1 MSEICPKCGLPKE
14 ICACGT
20 IDKETSKRLKIYT
33 TKKRFNK
40 LVTIV
45 SGLEQNEL
53 KPVMKELKHKLACG
67 GSVKDD
73 AVILQGDH
81 KRDVVEH
88 LIKLGYPRENIVIS

>member
-1 MSEICPKCGLPKE
+1 
-14 ICACGT
+14 
-20 IDKETSKRLKIYT
+20 
-33 TKKRFNK
+33 
-40 LVTIV
+40 
-45 SGLEQNEL
+45 
-53 KPVMKELKHKLACG
+53 MKELKHKLACG